1 MNVFFTADTHFGHE
15 NIRKHCRRPFG
26 TVEEMDE
33 AIISNWNGTVA
44 AGDLVYIIGDFAW
57 LDHSRYLARLKGKK
71 ILIKGNHDKMSQVC
85 LRNFT
90 EVHQLLA
97 RSLDKHLVVMCHYC
111 MAVWP
116 SSCHGAWHL
125 HGHSHGR
132 IKEFPD
138 LPRCDIGVDVWDFA
152 PVPWEVVKRKLAG
165 RKRSLNGDPRELDE
179 NVASN
184 LHANREIRLM
194 KVNPGPTTDGGHE
207 GALPT
212 AEMDGV

>member
-1 MNVFFTADTHFGHE
+1 MNVFFTADLHFGHE
-15 NIRKHCRRPFG
+15 NIRRHCRRPFD

-33 AIISNWNGTVA
+33 ALISNWNGSITA
-44 AGDLVYIIGDFAW
+44 KDLVYIVGDFAW
-57 LDHSRYLARLKGKK
+57 VNHSQYLARLKGKK
-71 ILIKGNHDKMSQVC
+71 ILIKGNHDKMSQDC

-97 RSLDKHLVVMCHYC
+97 RSIDKHLVVMCHYC

-132 IKEFPD
+132 IKEFAD

-152 PVPWEVVKRKLAG
+152 PVSWETVKRKLDC
-165 RKRSLNGDPRELDE
+165 RKRKLSGDTSELDV
-179 NVASN
+179 NVAEN
-184 LHANREIRLM
+184 IRANREIRDM
-194 KVNPGPTTDGGHE
+194 KPVPE
-207 GALPT
+207 
-212 AEMDGV
+212 